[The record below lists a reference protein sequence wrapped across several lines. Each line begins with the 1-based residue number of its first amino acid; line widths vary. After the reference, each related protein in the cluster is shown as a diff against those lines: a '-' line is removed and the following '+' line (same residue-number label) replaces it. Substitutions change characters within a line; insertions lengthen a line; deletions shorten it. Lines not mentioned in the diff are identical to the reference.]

1 MKHSTSIHTKSVF
14 FKAAAAFILIFILNL
29 TVSFSQDKEHLN
41 DVNGYFYSSGNEV
54 NNTVLTQVPNTHEP
68 DADKQTLLNEL
79 CTARLNGNTARANEL
94 QSRLDQES
102 GTINIPFIEDATSY
116 GIEHTH
122 SQFNSTGDGISVI
135 ASNAYWA
142 IATQTSNRSNCIFAA
157 VSEYVS
163 ATSDQIKIY
172 VSYNNGVS
180 WVQKGQF
187 SSFSPG
193 VRLYNEELDIEP
205 LINGSDTLV
214 YCVAGYTYNNNR
226 YTLISKFNIGTG
238 AEYSQP
244 FSLSSSTT
252 KNYNPRITSDNTYF
266 GSNAYIYITV
276 ANDSAVSG
284 GHNIKQRFCM
294 ITSPFLST
302 FTQSHR
308 NPSSGGFYWIGTSTS
323 SSAYLYQ
330 DIGYY
335 HNPGDDKDYI
345 YTACIFPGT
354 TSAYYNIY
362 TAWTKDYAATNA
374 GNLVITETNPTSRIK
389 LAFNGGTNLYGTM
402 TYLRSYT
409 SNLLGDQDVR
419 CQNTVTGGTTTPSWV
434 SSYAEYTSD
443 TATSC
448 DIQAVKLAS
457 NKFKFAYSIK
467 GGKCYYVSNTGASSY
482 GGRQLVNNFPAGEGF
497 GRVRAGYRVT
507 NSDSCLAVWS
517 GNTGGGMYST
527 YGCSDYT
534 AIVNNNTEVPTAYTL
549 KQNYP
554 NPFNPVTNIKFSI
567 PQASFVKLTV
577 YDITGREVA
586 KLVNEN
592 MTAGSYTVDFNAS
605 DLATGVYL
613 YRIDTDGFTDVK
625 KMMLVK

>member
-1 MKHSTSIHTKSVF
+1 MKQFTSISTKSVF
-14 FKAAAAFILIFILNL
+14 LKAVTAFLLIFVVNI
-29 TVSFSQDKEHLN
+29 TAAFSQDKQHIGDEN
-41 DVNGYFYSSGNEV
+41 AYFYSSGNEV
-54 NNTVLTQVPNTHEP
+54 NNTLLTTVPNNHEP
-68 DADKQTLLNEL
+68 DAQKQALLNEL
-79 CTARLNGNTARANEL
+79 CTARMNGNTARANEL
-94 QSRLDQES
+94 QSQLDRES
-102 GTINIPFIEDATSY
+102 GTVNIPFIEDASQY
-116 GIEHTH
+116 GIEQTH
-122 SQFNSTGDGISVI
+122 SQYISDGDGVSII

-172 VSYNNGVS
+172 VSYNNGIT

-205 LINGSDTLV
+205 VIYGNDTLV
-214 YCVAGYTYNNNR
+214 YCVAGYVYNNNR

-244 FSLSSSTT
+244 FSLSSGTT
-252 KNYNPRITSDNTYF
+252 KNYNPRITSDNTYY
-266 GSNAYIYITV
+266 GSNPYVYITV

-308 NPSSGGFYWIGTSTS
+308 NLSSGSFYWIGTSTS

-335 HNPGDDKDYI
+335 YNPNDNTNNL

-362 TAWTKDYAATNA
+362 TAWTKDYNATNA
-374 GNLVITETNPTSRIK
+374 GNIVISESNPTSRVKI
-389 LAFNGGTNLYGTM
+389 AFNGGANLNGTI
-402 TYLRSYT
+402 TYLRNYT
-409 SNLLGDQDVR
+409 TNPLGDVDVR
-419 CQNTVTGGTTTPSWV
+419 TQNTTTGGTTTPSWIG
-434 SSYAEYTSD
+434 SYAEFTSD

-448 DIQAVKLAS
+448 DIQAVKLAA
-457 NKFKFAYSIK
+457 NKFKYAYSVK
-467 GGKCYYVSNTGASSY
+467 GGRCYYLSSNGVNVFSS
-482 GGRQLVNNFPAGEGF
+482 RQLVNNFPAGEGY
-497 GRVRAGYRVT
+497 GRIRAGYRIT
-507 NSDSCLAVWS
+507 GSDSCLAVWS

-527 YGCSDYT
+527 YGCTDFT
-534 AIVNNNTEVPTAYTL
+534 AVVQNNTEVPSAYIL

-554 NPFNPVTNIKFSI
+554 NPFNPVTNIKFAI
-567 PQASFVKLTV
+567 PQASFVKLAI
-577 YDITGREVA
+577 YDITGKEVA

-592 MTAGSYTVDFNAS
+592 MTAGSYTVDYNAS

-625 KMMLVK
+625 KMMLIK